1 MLVRYPHL
9 VGTLELLLAVIVTCS
24 KATYLEAFLVKS
36 VLTTRFRRQ
45 IWHEFSRYVPSMVSE
60 SRIQVELRLG
70 KLYS

>member
-45 IWHEFSRYVPSMVSE
+45 YMA
-60 SRIQVELRLG
+60 RILPVCSVDGVREPHT
-70 KLYS
+70 S